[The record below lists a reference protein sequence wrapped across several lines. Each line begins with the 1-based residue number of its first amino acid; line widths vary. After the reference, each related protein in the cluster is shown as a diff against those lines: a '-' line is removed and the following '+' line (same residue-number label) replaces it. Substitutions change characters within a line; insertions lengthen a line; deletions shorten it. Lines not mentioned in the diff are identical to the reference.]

1 MVVGIPLERYDQT
14 LFSVAQEFDRTPHE
28 SFDAMSELGPDV
40 LAYVMDNFGDDYVFD
55 MAISYLQCQVFERL
69 TFDQAAK
76 IRHSASRIFYSN
88 THEAFDANPSNE
100 LSRKI
105 KRSIW
110 RWSLH
115 DKSSHDVIAAYAAIR
130 SFDLAIEEREFTL
143 YY

>member
-55 MAISYLQCQVFERL
+55 MAISYLPCQVFERL

-76 IRHSASRIFYSN
+76 IRHSASRNLDSKN
-88 THEAFDANPSNE
+88 HAAFDANQ
-100 LSRKI
+100 
-105 KRSIW
+105 
-110 RWSLH
+110 
-115 DKSSHDVIAAYAAIR
+115 SH
-130 SFDLAIEEREFTL
+130 TL
-143 YY
+143 LLTITS